1 MNKDMKM
8 YDVNNS
14 NKKNSI
20 KVSVVVPVYNVEN
33 FLNKCLESILKQT
46 MPMEDYEV
54 LIINDGSTDNSAKII
69 NAYVEN
75 YFNFCLIDQEN
86 SGLSAARNTGIENA
100 KGEYIVFID
109 GDDFVEPTYLEE
121 LYNACVLNDADISY
135 CGHYKY
141 FPEKD
146 FKFFVINTVRT
157 KVQTKERA
165 LKSLIKD
172 TFMRYFAWNKM
183 FKTSLFL
190 EHDIRFPSMY
200 FEDIATIPKTFYY
213 ANKIA
218 SIRKPLYNYT
228 KRKGSILGSMNVAK
242 VNDYI
247 TAFGIIRSFLEEKN
261 DFKNYRSAM
270 VYEGIHRKICNYYS
284 ILRVHF
290 LTRNSKGLY
299 NNLKN
304 SNKSISYFSNTEFNS
319 SQEIPAI
326 PFPVMSPENKNSKGF
341 SLKQSKQTFERQN
354 VQ

>member
-1 MNKDMKM
+1 MREDMKIHEQ
-8 YDVNNS
+8 DKH
-14 NKKNSI
+14 NKLKI
-20 KVSVVVPVYNVEN
+20 SVIVAVYNVEA
-33 FLNKCLESILKQT
+33 FLNKCLDSILKQT
-46 MPMEDYEV
+46 IPMEDYEV
-54 LIINDGSTDNSAKII
+54 LIINDGSTDNSTKII

-75 YFNFCLIDQEN
+75 YFNFRSIDQKN

-109 GDDFVEPTYLEE
+109 GDDFIEPTYLEE
-121 LYNACVLNDADISY
+121 LYNACVLNQADISY

-157 KVQTKERA
+157 KVQTKEKA

-183 FKTSLFL
+183 FKKSLFL
-190 EHDIRFPSMY
+190 NHDIRFPNMY
-200 FEDIATIPKTFYY
+200 FEDIATIPKAFYY

-228 KRKGSILGSMNVAK
+228 KRKGSILSSMNVAK

-247 TAFGIIRSFLEEKN
+247 TAFGIIRNFLEEQN
-261 DFKNYRSAM
+261 DFKNYRLAM
-270 VYEGIHRKICNYYS
+270 IYEGIHRKICNYYS
-284 ILRVHF
+284 IFRVHI

-304 SNKSISYFSNTEFNS
+304 SNKSISYFSNTEFTT

-326 PFPVMSPENKNSKGF
+326 PFPVRSPENKNNKVF